1 MNRVLTVILIFF
13 LGAVAALLL
22 LGYFAYVITAGPPEE
37 ARVAGLSQPVEIGF
51 TADGTVTVDASSL
64 QDAMAGLGFAQA
76 ASHIWP
82 LIVYRASAT
91 GQLAALVGGSG
102 GSVDELTI
110 QLGLARSAERAYLLL
125 GEEDRKLLDSF
136 ADGINEALESRSVLR
151 DPSLVLSGH
160 NPASW
165 MPWHTIA
172 IERMFAWLA
181 ASERP
186 QLSHEP
192 LERPIKD
199 FLRLHGFEESMIVTS
214 ERPSEPGIFVRY
226 VWGSSALPVLL
237 EASIRVGNNRP
248 LRGGCMVGTPFFAA
262 ARSGDRAWAFLPHD
276 DIETEVLH
284 LDSVSVERRQEVLV
298 GADESELLVTIVT
311 AGKALI
317 LKEVTDG
324 PQAKTGVAVTW
335 GGLGPVTDA
344 SSWLGMIRGQV
355 PEFRLTTGAG
365 AIVYDEARAEYFGG
379 NGRPLTRGRVF
390 GRSLFSEYAS
400 VRIDSLMESSTSF
413 NPRLWFG
420 DTYSPWATIWSPRIV
435 QSFASLDV
443 MDAPVDEA
451 RSYLRNWD
459 NEFDGA
465 SIGAS
470 IFAAWAEEYYIE
482 YGGWPGMLDSGSES
496 ATLDPV
502 ATPSDLNR
510 LFERAVHRLTETY
523 GYDLSVWRWEK
534 VNAAKMYFPV
544 LGTPEGSSEAA
555 DRSRYAARTVL
566 GNGHPSTPNWDPVTE
581 PGKFKPVSSWEG
593 WTRMLVPDEWTV
605 RRWLPDVSKGIG
617 SGRAPD
623 ESSIVVSLN
632 AAGSR
637 RTRLLPY
644 D

>member
-1 MNRVLTVILIFF
+1 MNRVFTVVLIFL

-37 ARVAGLSQPVEIGF
+37 ARLAVLSQPVEIGF
-51 TADGTVTVDASSL
+51 TAEGAVTVEASSL

-82 LIVYRASAT
+82 LIVYRAAAT

-102 GSVDELTI
+102 ASVDALTI
-110 QLGLARSAERAYLLL
+110 QLGLASSAEQAYLLL
-125 GEEDRKLLDSF
+125 DEEDRRLLDSF
-136 ADGINEALESRSVLR
+136 AEGINEAFKSRSVLR

-160 NPASW
+160 DPATW

-172 IERMFAWLA
+172 VERMFAWLA

-186 QLSHEP
+186 PLSHAP

-199 FLRLHGFEESMIVTS
+199 FLRLHGFDESMIVTS
-214 ERPSEPGIFVRY
+214 ERPSEPGMFVRY
-226 VWGSSALPVLL
+226 VWGSSALPVIL
-237 EASIRVGNNRP
+237 EASIRVGNNPP

-276 DIETEVLH
+276 DIDTEVLH
-284 LDSVSVERRQEVLV
+284 LDSVSVDRRQEVLV
-298 GADESELLVTIVT
+298 AADRSELLVTILT
-311 AGKALI
+311 AGNALI
-317 LKEVTDG
+317 LNEVPDG
-324 PQAKTGVAVTW
+324 PQGKTGVAVTW

-344 SSWLGMIRGQV
+344 SSWLGMLRGQA
-355 PEFRLTTGAG
+355 PEFRLTNGAG
-365 AIVYDEARAEYFGG
+365 AIVHDEARAEYFGG
-379 NGRPLTRGRVF
+379 NGRRLARGRVF
-390 GRSLFSEYAS
+390 GRSLFLKYAS
-400 VRIDSLMESSTSF
+400 VQIDSLMTSSTSF

-420 DTYSPWATIWSPRIV
+420 DTYSPWAAIWSPRIV

-443 MDAPVDEA
+443 MDATTDEA

-459 NEFDGA
+459 YEFDGA

-470 IFAAWAEEYYIE
+470 IFSAWAEEYYVE
-482 YGGWPGMLDSGSES
+482 HGGWPGIRDSRSES
-496 ATLDPV
+496 AALDPV
-502 ATPSDLNR
+502 TAPSDLNR
-510 LFERAVHRLTETY
+510 LFERAVQRLTEAY
-523 GYDLSVWRWEK
+523 GYDLSVWRWEE

-544 LGTPEGSSEAA
+544 LGKPEGSSAA

-581 PGKFKPVSSWEG
+581 PGKMKPVSSWEG

-623 ESSIVVSLN
+623 EGSTVVSLN
-632 AAGSR
+632 AAVSR
-637 RTRLLPY
+637 RTRLLP
-644 D
+644 DD